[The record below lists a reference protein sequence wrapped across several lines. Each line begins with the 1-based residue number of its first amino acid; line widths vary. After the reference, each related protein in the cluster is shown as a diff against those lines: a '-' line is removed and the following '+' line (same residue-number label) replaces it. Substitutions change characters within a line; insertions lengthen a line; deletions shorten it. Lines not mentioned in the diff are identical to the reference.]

1 MNNQITIQEAEE
13 GIRSTLYALKEGDI
27 DVLTA
32 FVKLNL
38 YYDQIN
44 LNKVKMIERKKIK
57 HTVIKQPSHL
67 RIKR

>member
-38 YYDQIN
+38 Y
-44 LNKVKMIERKKIK
+44 VCVR
-57 HTVIKQPSHL
+57 
-67 RIKR
+67 